1 MDDPSTQEYDIEIL
15 VPEKVIRVEFR
26 LGFRVQPRINLFL
39 RAVMPKLVEQGM
51 IDPNSRY
58 PSLAKHHIR
67 GDFRF
72 VVIDRVLNP
81 DVELPAAEELL
92 MTGYDM
98 LKKLSLSDEKAFG
111 LDTSTVVVE
120 TVPLVVEHIKTPN
133 LKAHKIETVD
143 WDKFQNLRAK

>member
-1 MDDPSTQEYDIEIL
+1 
-15 VPEKVIRVEFR
+15 
-26 LGFRVQPRINLFL
+26 
-39 RAVMPKLVEQGM
+39 M

-92 MTGYDM
+92 MTGYNM

>member
-1 MDDPSTQEYDIEIL
+1 MHVHYLDDPNTQEYDIEVLI
-15 VPEKVIRVEFR
+15 PQKVIRVEFR

-39 RAVMPKLVEQGM
+39 RAVMPKLVEQHLV
-51 IDPNSRY
+51 DTTSRY
-58 PSLAKHHIR
+58 PSLAKHRIR

-72 VVIDRVLNP
+72 VVIDRVLNA
-81 DVELPAAEELL
+81 DAELPPSEELL

-120 TVPLVVEHIKTPN
+120 TVPLVVDNIKTPE
-133 LKAHKIETVD
+133 LRVHKIETID
-143 WDKFQNLRAK
+143 WKTH